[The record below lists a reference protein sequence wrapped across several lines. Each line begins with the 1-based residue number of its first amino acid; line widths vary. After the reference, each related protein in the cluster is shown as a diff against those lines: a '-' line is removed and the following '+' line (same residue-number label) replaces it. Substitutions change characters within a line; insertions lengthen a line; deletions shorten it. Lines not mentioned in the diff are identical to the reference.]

1 MGVRNWKRN
10 WQRKKKKLKRA
21 NYANLLKKPVKNVPD
36 YVQKTMTKVNVNV
49 MNFVKKGIKIEQ
61 DNVTLNAPLRNAA
74 PNWNG
79 VASGTF
85 PNKLLWVFRQK
96 LPELPVTDYS
106 IRGFL
111 TSQEVLVLVMVTMKV
126 TMFIVNLGEKR
137 LPWPITFI
145 DPAKISIKRLM
156 EVPKILKSCGKL
168 TALFRIKNF
177 PERIVVLARLP
188 GRVQFSSRRT
198 KMIRSV
204 WISFW
209 ILLNVQVTSDLM
221 MTNVAIVIVIKDH
234 PNVEKITKIIVFV
247 KIIGIYYV
255 FCP

>member
-1 MGVRNWKRN
+1 MGVLVR
-10 WQRKKKKLKRA
+10 
-21 NYANLLKKPVKNVPD
+21 
-36 YVQKTMTKVNVNV
+36 V
-49 MNFVKKGIKIEQ
+49 MG
-61 DNVTLNAPLRNAA
+61 
-74 PNWNG
+74 
-79 VASGTF
+79 
-85 PNKLLWVFRQK
+85 
-96 LPELPVTDYS
+96 
-106 IRGFL
+106 
-111 TSQEVLVLVMVTMKV
+111 TMKV

-137 LPWPITFI
+137 L
-145 DPAKISIKRLM
+145 L
-156 EVPKILKSCGKL
+156 EVPKILKSCAKL

-188 GRVQFSSRRT
+188 GRVQFSSRRM

-255 FCP
+255 FLM